1 MRIEVM
7 LESVVAPPLE
17 IRELDPYPGF
27 VLPARPDR
35 DHPAEQAQLGLV
47 LRHIRQ
53 VHPDPDGHLVG
64 TPSLEPMGGDA
75 FHGRLVA
82 EYLQAGEGDV
92 GGDARETVAIL
103 TEDADRVFGL
113 DPVESTFLVGHQAPQ
128 GPCRTDRVTY
138 CKDLVPWRTG
148 IKMQRGQ
155 TLRNILP
162 GWCAP
167 GAV

>member
-64 TPSLEPMGGDA
+64 TPSLEPM
-75 FHGRLVA
+75 
-82 EYLQAGEGDV
+82 